1 MKKRFARRMTWLA
14 RGGAILLLCCTAL
27 LACAAPS
34 PSGGTPAVSPEARTT
49 PTALPPTARPTAEPA
64 TPAPQP
70 TARPTAEPATPAPQP
85 TSTAATTTVVAQPGV
100 TIRADGTL
108 LVDGEPFFPF
118 GFALY
123 PRYQTEEFTPETLA
137 RIAASGFNTLHAP
150 IRDNYPDLQADAARL
165 GIRLIAE
172 IYPYELDDSGIVQA
186 IAWVKDHPA
195 LLAYAIADDVDD
207 GEYYSPANVAQIN
220 ELVKRVDRNHPTYIS
235 GFVPEQIGDFMQ
247 SADIVAMQSY
257 PIGKTYWRLALP
269 SHVNYALSTAMA
281 AARPYNRPIIANLQA
296 FAWPDQREPTAVE
309 IRNMTYQ
316 ALLNNVRGIVYYA
329 YNDSVWRLEEHP
341 TVWQA
346 LQDLTP
352 EIERL
357 APVLLDGAY
366 TRLDTGSDEIVA
378 AQWRYADRL
387 YVAVA
392 NAREQPVSVT
402 IPLAS
407 PATGPIEPL
416 FRERPAG
423 LSLENGKLTGSMEA
437 LEVHVYV
444 LNAGP

>member
-1 MKKRFARRMTWLA
+1 MKKRFAQRMTWLA

-27 LACAAPS
+27 LACAAPP

-49 PTALPPTARPTAEPA
+49 PTALPPTARPTDLPA

-70 TARPTAEPATPAPQP
+70 TG
-85 TSTAATTTVVAQPGV
+85 TAATAAAVAQPGV

-150 IRDNYPDLQADAARL
+150 IRDNYPDLQADADRL

-172 IYPYELDDSGIVQA
+172 IYPYELDESGIVRA

-257 PIGKTYWRLALP
+257 PIGKTYWRFALP

-346 LQDLTP
+346 VQDLTP

-366 TRLDTGSDEIVA
+366 TRLNTGSEEIVA
-378 AQWRYADRL
+378 AQWRYADQL

-392 NAREQPVSVT
+392 NAREQPVSVA

-423 LSLENGKLTGSMEA
+423 LTFENGKLTGRMEA

-444 LNAGP
+444 LNARP